1 MSFRSP
7 GADGGFAPYHPPQAY
22 PVHPVYAPAPGF
34 PGFTPGVIPLRPL
47 SLSDIFN
54 GAVAYIRKNPRATL
68 GLTTI
73 VVIVAQLVT
82 LLAQIGPLAAL
93 GGLGTSVQGEPPST
107 GALAWFSGAT
117 LVGVLVTQLASVLLT
132 GMLTV
137 IIGRSIFGGTVTI
150 GQAWERLRGRF
161 LALVGLTLLEGVVV
175 VAVVVMVVGL
185 IAVAGAVGGGVAAF
199 VVGAP
204 LVLVAALGALFGFT
218 LLLFAPALIV
228 LERLSVFAAIARS
241 FALVKTAFW
250 RVLGIWLLASLVA
263 SVIAGAV
270 GAPFSIAGQLMSMSP
285 DGVGMSITGLVL
297 VAIGGTIG
305 QIVTAPFAAGVDVLL
320 YTDQRIRSEAF
331 DLVLQTGAY
340 TSTAPAGPS
349 ASTDQLWLVRHF

>member
-7 GADGGFAPYHPPQAY
+7 GADGGFVPYHPPQAY
-22 PVHPVYAPAPGF
+22 PVHPVYARAPGF
-34 PGFTPGVIPLRPL
+34 PGWAPGVIPLRPL

-54 GAVAYIRKNPRATL
+54 GAVAFIRKNPKATL

-73 VVIVAQLVT
+73 VVVLAQLVT
-82 LLAQIGPLAAL
+82 LSAQIGPLAAL
-93 GGLGTSVQGEPPST
+93 GGLGADVQGEPPST

-117 LVGVLVTQLASVLLT
+117 LFGVLITQLASVLLT

-137 IIGRSIFGGTVTI
+137 IVGRSILGGTVTI
-150 GQAWERLRGRF
+150 GQAWERLRSRF
-161 LALVGLTLLEGVVV
+161 LALVGLTLLEGVVLV
-175 VAVVVMVVGL
+175 VGAVVVVGL
-185 IAVAGAVGGGVAAF
+185 IAAAGAVGGGVAAF

-204 LVLVAALGALFGFT
+204 LVLVAALAAVFGFT
-218 LLLFAPALIV
+218 VVLFTPALIV

-241 FALVKTAFW
+241 FALVKPAFW

-263 SVIAGAV
+263 AVIAGAV
-270 GAPFSIAGQLMSMSP
+270 GAPFSIVGQLMSMSP

-297 VAIGGTIG
+297 VAVGGTVG

-320 YTDQRIRSEAF
+320 YTDRRIRSEAF

-340 TSTAPAGPS
+340 TPAGP
-349 ASTDQLWLVRHF
+349 AESTDQLWLVRHF